1 MVSLVAATPSAAA
14 NPPPSRDTHPLFCHS
29 SPMASHVHL
38 PAGLFLASILVCP
51 VLAAS
56 HENLDLLTRSRT
68 GDSNHTQVVQKQ
80 VQWPPQRTAIVIC
93 DMWDD
98 HWCKGA
104 SGRVAEMA
112 PHMNE
117 VVKRA
122 RDRGVFIIHA
132 PSDVVDFYKDT
143 PQRKRAQAAPSAA
156 APTKID
162 RWRRIDR
169 EKEGP
174 FPIDDADGGCDDL
187 PPCKTGGPYPW
198 KRQIATIEIAP
209 QDAITD
215 SGQEAYNLMQERGI
229 TNVIVMGVHANMCV
243 LGRSFAIR
251 QMVLLGKNVVLMRDM
266 TDTMYNSRARPK
278 VNHFRGTDLV
288 IEHIER
294 YWCPT
299 ITSTAFTGKPEFR
312 FKADPLRKA
321 SASSDLP
328 EDLAGNEA
336 VRDHMRRFKGRGQL
350 VEQGIPPSNPRDTLK
365 QLKVPEGLELQLVA
379 SEPAIRQP
387 VCLNFDERG
396 RLWVV
401 QYLQYPFPAGLKIVK
416 YDEHLRAVFDKV
428 PPPPPNH
435 FPGADKITILEDED
449 RDGYFEKTRDFV
461 TGLNIATSALPGR
474 GGVWVMNPPYLLFYP
489 DKNHDDVPDGPPE
502 VRLEGFGLEDTHAV
516 ANSLTWGPDGWLY
529 GAQGSTCTATVRG
542 IRFLGQA
549 IWRYHP
555 LTREFEL
562 FAEGGGNTFCIEFD
576 RKGRLFSGTNWGN
589 QRGLYF
595 VQGGYYVKGWGKHGP
610 LTNPHAYGFFNHM
623 PHQGDEARFSHSF
636 IIYEADALPEKYFG
650 QIFGIVPLHNRV
662 QVAQLVPDGSSLK
675 TRDTERVVE
684 SADKWFRPVDIKV
697 GPDGAVYLAD
707 WYDIRLSHV
716 DPHDNWDKSNGRI
729 YRLTTKGAPTL
740 KPFDLGKA
748 SDDELIKTLS
758 HSNKW
763 WRQMAL
769 RVIGDRANKALAP
782 KLRELALQSTGQTAR
797 DALWAAHLC
806 GGMTRDFAARA
817 LAHSD
822 EDVRA
827 WAVRLSVDSGQ
838 IARDQLIDLARR
850 DQSPFVRS
858 QLAASARRLPPAQ
871 AIDLAQELAARDP
884 DASDPYL
891 PLLVWWAVERH
902 AITARDKV
910 MEAFGTSSAWRQKI
924 PAEYILP
931 RLAQRY
937 GAEGTREGLE
947 TVTGLL
953 QSAPGGPER
962 EKLLRALAEAYK
974 GRTIENPP
982 DALRAAVASIAGGN
996 ELLVTKVR
1004 LGLANPAEIKTAT
1017 EKLQQTDKPAELIE
1031 ALGMAR
1037 VEAAIP
1043 VLLETATGKRSS
1055 AIRKSAL
1062 QSLQHFSTPEIAPRL
1077 LNAWSEFKGS
1087 ADLRTTALE
1096 LLSRRKPWSLEVLK
1110 AVEQGTIARTDV
1122 PFDVVERIR
1131 RHDDPAIAQLTT
1143 KFWGRTRQTP
1153 AELQQRI
1160 AVVAKTLSGHGDASR
1175 GKQIFATTCAT
1186 CHKLHGEGQTI
1197 GPDLTGYERD
1207 NLDFLLLSIV
1217 DPNAGIREEYTN
1229 FELQT
1234 TDDLLLT
1241 GYVVERAAQA
1251 VTIEDAQ
1258 QGRVTVPQ
1266 NRIKS
1271 LRASALSRMPEGLLD
1286 ALNDEQI
1293 RDLFAY
1299 IRSPGPTAKK

>member
-1 MVSLVAATPSAAA
+1 MA
-14 NPPPSRDTHPLFCHS
+14 CHLY
-29 SPMASHVHL
+29 L
-38 PAGLFLASILVCP
+38 PVGLFLASL
-51 VLAAS
+51 LASSTAGTPQK
-56 HENLDLLTRSRT
+56 NLELLTRSRT

-80 VQWPPQRTAIVIC
+80 VQWSPQRTAIIIC

-104 SGRVAEMA
+104 AARVAEIA
-112 PHMNE
+112 PVMND

-143 PQRKRAQAAPSAA
+143 PQRRRAQAAPSAA

-174 FPIDDADGGCDDL
+174 FPIDDSDGGCDDL
-187 PPCKTGGPYPW
+187 PRCKEGPPYPW
-198 KRQIATIEIAP
+198 KRQIATIEIAAE
-209 QDAITD
+209 DAITD

-266 TDTMYNSRARPK
+266 TDTMYNSRARPN

-294 YWCPT
+294 FWCPT

-312 FKADPLRKA
+312 FVAQTSAPAARS
-321 SASSDLP
+321 SASSELP

-336 VRDHMRRFKGRGQL
+336 VREHMRRFKGRGQL
-350 VEQGIPPSNPRDTLK
+350 VEQGIPPSNPRETLK
-365 QLKVPEGLELQLVA
+365 QLKVPDGLELQLVA

-387 VCLNFDERG
+387 VCINFDERG

-416 YDEHLRAVFDKV
+416 YDEHLRAVFDKI
-428 PPPPPNH
+428 PPPPPHH

-449 RDGYFEKTRDFV
+449 SDGYFEKSRDFV

-489 DKNHDDVPDGPPE
+489 DKNRDDVPDGPPE
-502 VRLEGFGLEDTHAV
+502 VHLEGFGLEDTHAV

-555 LTREFEL
+555 VTRQFEL

-636 IIYEADALPEKYFG
+636 IIYEADTLPEKYFG
-650 QIFGIVPLHNRV
+650 QLFAIVPLHNRV
-662 QVAQLVPDGSSLK
+662 QVAQLVPDGSALK
-675 TRDTERVVE
+675 TRDTERVIE
-684 SADKWFRPVDIKV
+684 STDKWFRPVDIKV
-697 GPDGAVYLAD
+697 GPDGGVYLAD

-729 YRLTTKGAPTL
+729 YRLTKKGAPHL

-748 SDDELIKTLS
+748 AAAQLIGTLS

-763 WRQMAL
+763 WRQTAL
-769 RVIGDRANKALAP
+769 RVLGDRADKTLAP
-782 KLRELALQSTGQTAR
+782 QLRELALTTTGQTAR
-797 DALWAAHLC
+797 EALWAAALC
-806 GGMTRDFAARA
+806 GGITEDFTARA
-817 LAHSD
+817 LTHSD
-822 EDVRA
+822 EHVRA
-827 WAVRLSVDSGQ
+827 WAVRLHAESRHLNSDE
-838 IARDQLIDLARR
+838 LINLARR
-850 DQSPFVRS
+850 EQSPLVRS
-858 QLAASARRLPPAQ
+858 QLASSARRLPGPE
-871 AIDLAQELAARDP
+871 AIDLIGELVTHDADAADP
-884 DASDPYL
+884 HI
-891 PLLVWWAVERH
+891 PLLIWWTVEKH
-902 AITARDKV
+902 ALPARGKV
-910 MEAFGTSSAWRQKI
+910 MELFGASSAWRQKVS
-924 PAEYILP
+924 ADHILP

-937 GAEGTREGLE
+937 GAEGTRQALE
-947 TVTGLL
+947 TVAALI
-953 QSAPGGPER
+953 QSAPGNAER
-962 EKLLRALAEAYK
+962 EKLLRALAEACK
-974 GRTIENPP
+974 GRTIDNPP
-982 DALRAAVASIAGGN
+982 QALRAAVESLAGGN
-996 ELLVTKVR
+996 DLLITKVR
-1004 LGLANPAEIKTAT
+1004 LGLANQAEITTAIEKVQQT
-1017 EKLQQTDKPAELIE
+1017 EKPTNLIE

-1037 VEAAIP
+1037 VESAVPSLLDAA
-1043 VLLETATGKRSS
+1043 AGKRSS
-1055 AIRKSAL
+1055 TIRKSAL
-1062 QSLQHFSTPEIAPRL
+1062 QALQHFANPEIAAQVL
-1077 LNAWSEFKGS
+1077 HDWSAFKTTVE
-1087 ADLRTTALE
+1087 LRTAALE
-1096 LLSRRKPWSLEVLK
+1096 LLSRRKSWSLEVLK
-1110 AVEQGTIARTDV
+1110 AVEQGTVARTDV
-1122 PFDVVERIR
+1122 PFDVLERIR
-1131 RHDDPAIAQLTT
+1131 RHDDPVIAQLTT
-1143 KFWGRTRQTP
+1143 KLWGRTRQTP

-1160 AVVAKTLSGHGDASR
+1160 SAVAKTIASGNGDASR

-1241 GYVVERAAQA
+1241 GYIVERAAQA
-1251 VTIEDAQ
+1251 VTVEDAQ

-1271 LRASALSRMPEGLLD
+1271 LQASSLSRMPEGLLD
-1286 ALNDEQI
+1286 ALNDEQV

-1299 IRSPGPTAKK
+1299 IRSPGPTAQAGKK

>member
-1 MVSLVAATPSAAA
+1 MAFRVNLLLAIMMALAVARIHAEQA
-14 NPPPSRDTHPLFCHS
+14 N
-29 SPMASHVHL
+29 
-38 PAGLFLASILVCP
+38 IQ
-51 VLAAS
+51 
-56 HENLDLLTRSRT
+56 LLLRSRT
-68 GDSNHTQVVQKQ
+68 GDSNQTHVVQKQ
-80 VQWPPQRTAIVIC
+80 VHWPADRTAIVIC

-104 SGRVAEMA
+104 AARVAEMA
-112 PHMNE
+112 PVMNDI
-117 VVKRA
+117 VKRA
-122 RDRGVFIIHA
+122 RERGVFIIHA
-132 PSDVVDFYKDT
+132 PSDVVDFYKNT
-143 PQRKRAQAAPSAA
+143 PQRKRAEAAPMAQ

-174 FPIDDADGGCDDL
+174 FPIDDSDGGCDDL
-187 PPCKTGGPYPW
+187 PRCKEGPPYPW
-198 KRQIATIEIAP
+198 KRQIATIEIAA

-266 TDTMYNSRARPK
+266 TDTMYNSRARPN

-312 FKADPLRKA
+312 FKADPLNHA
-321 SASSDLP
+321 AAASDLP

-350 VEQGIPPSNPRDTLK
+350 VEQGITPSNPRETLQK
-365 QLKVPEGLELQLVA
+365 LKVPEGLELQLVA

-387 VCLNFDERG
+387 VCINFDERG

-449 RDGYFEKTRDFV
+449 RDGDFEKSHDFV

-489 DKNHDDVPDGPPE
+489 DKNRDDVPDGPPE
-502 VRLEGFGLEDTHAV
+502 VHLEGFGLEDTHAV

-555 LTREFEL
+555 VTREFEL

-636 IIYEADALPEKYFG
+636 IIYEADTLPEKYFG
-650 QIFGIVPLHNRV
+650 QLFGIVPLHNRV
-662 QVAQLVPDGSSLK
+662 QVAELVPDGSSFK
-675 TRDTERVVE
+675 TRDTERVIE
-684 SADKWFRPVDIKV
+684 STDKWFRPVDIKV
-697 GPDGAVYLAD
+697 GPDGGVYLAD

-729 YRLTTKGAPTL
+729 YRLTKKGAPQL
-740 KPFDLGKA
+740 KRFDLGKA

-758 HSNKW
+758 HPNKW

-769 RVIGDRANKALAP
+769 RVLGDRANETLAA
-782 KLRELALQSTGQTAR
+782 KLRDVALKSSGPGNLEAM
-797 DALWAAHLC
+797 WAAYVC
-806 GGMTRDFAARA
+806 GGFNDQLANLVFSYPAA
-817 LAHSD
+817 D
-822 EDVRA
+822 EHLRA
-827 WAVRLSVDSGQ
+827 WAVRLYADSGRTNVYPLV
-838 IARDQLIDLARR
+838 ALARR
-850 DQSPFVRS
+850 EQSAIVRS
-858 QLAASARRLPPAQ
+858 QLASSARRLPAAQ
-871 AIDLAQELAARDP
+871 AIDLIRELVTRDA
-884 DASDPYL
+884 DAIDPHI
-891 PLLVWWAVERH
+891 PLLIWWATEKHALTERGKLM
-902 AITARDKV
+902 DL
-910 MEAFGTSSAWRQKI
+910 FGTSTAWRQKI
-924 PAEYILP
+924 CAEYILP
-931 RLAQRY
+931 KLTQRY
-937 GAEGTREGLE
+937 GAEGTAPALE
-947 TVTGLL
+947 TVAALL
-953 QSAPGGPER
+953 DSTPSHVER
-962 EKLLRALAEAYK
+962 QKLFRALAEAYK

-982 DALRAAVASIAGGN
+982 QSLRAAAESIHTSNTEHA
-996 ELLVTKVR
+996 LMKIR
-1004 LGLANPAEIKTAT
+1004 LGLA
-1017 EKLQQTDKPAELIE
+1017 TDLELNAAAQSVGSFNKPIELIE
-1031 ALGMAR
+1031 ALGIAK
-1037 VEAAIP
+1037 VQQAVPNLLYAASTERATP
-1043 VLLETATGKRSS
+1043 V
-1055 AIRKSAL
+1055 RKSAL
-1062 QSLQHFSTPEIAPRL
+1062 QALQHFANPEIARQL
-1077 LNAWSEFKGS
+1077 LHDWSAFKGTPE
-1087 ADLRTTALE
+1087 LRTAALE

-1110 AVEQGTIARTDV
+1110 AVEQGTLARTDV

-1131 RHDDPAIAQLTT
+1131 RHDDPAIARLTT
-1143 KFWGRTRQTP
+1143 KLWGRTRQTP
-1153 AELQQRI
+1153 AELQRRI
-1160 AVVAKTLSGHGDASR
+1160 AAVAKTISTGHGDPSR
-1175 GKQIFATTCAT
+1175 GKQIFATACAS

-1271 LRASALSRMPEGLLD
+1271 LQASSLSRMPEGLLD
-1286 ALNDEQI
+1286 ALNEEQI

-1299 IRSPGPTAKK
+1299 IRSPGPTAKAGKK